1 MHTNYLFFFVKYVFI
16 YYKPSKLFAFFFFF
30 LDIYPFDDRPS
41 RCVFMSEILEKL
53 DGQNWWEMS
62 NLEQVKTMWNRL

>member
-16 YYKPSKLFAFFFFF
+16 YYKPSKLFAFFFF

>member
-1 MHTNYLFFFVKYVFI
+1 MYLFIINPVNC
-16 YYKPSKLFAFFFFF
+16 LQFFF

>member
-1 MHTNYLFFFVKYVFI
+1 MYLFIINPVNC
-16 YYKPSKLFAFFFFF
+16 LLFFFF

>member
-1 MHTNYLFFFVKYVFI
+1 MYLFIINPVNC
-16 YYKPSKLFAFFFFF
+16 LLFFFFF